1 MNDILPTELI
11 YKHILPRA
19 PQLGLTC
26 KEFWQYIP
34 KNNIDIINNVKFP
47 SVKNKNPVYFTKGDI
62 IFEYEFKNNISD
74 DTSSIFGSI
83 MKIILIIF
91 YYYFFFIVL
100 VLYNF
105 ATGLCSIT

>member
-26 KEFWQYIP
+26 KEYWQYIP
-34 KNNIDIINNVKFP
+34 KNNIDMMNNVKFP

-62 IFEYEFKNNISD
+62 IFEYELKNNISD
-74 DTSSIFGSI
+74 DTSSIFGSKFDI
-83 MKIILIIF
+83 LMIIIKILLYYNIIF
-91 YYYFFFIVL
+91 FYFFY
-100 VLYNF
+100 LYRS
-105 ATGLCSIT
+105 LL